1 MSDTTRE
8 PKSITPDWLVQGVL
22 TKIGDTFDRL
32 TGRGWKPSS
41 SLATSQLIERLKALL
56 DKESQ
61 VDEEGRTFVPHHIS
75 LRMQWDKFSTDSEEA
90 LQKLEAEFLVAV
102 VDHINDKHYYTY
114 GPLEV
119 EIKPDYFTEGV
130 KLYVSF
136 EPFSESEN
144 EAGVAVPLGPKG
156 TQEINLPAAET
167 SQKPVFGL
175 VVRFQLNGKSIEKVV
190 KTVAGR
196 RNSIGRTKENDI
208 SVDDISVSKYH
219 ATLLVCDDGSL
230 VVADTGSTNGTF
242 INGERIAYGKAIGLG
257 PKDQLKV
264 GVVTLELQVS
274 PLPSPVTDSTI
285 IGLPEESNGSEP
297 SPTSPAG
304 SWEVGE

>member
-32 TGRGWKPSS
+32 TGRGWKPAS
-41 SLATSQLIERLKALL
+41 SLATSELIERLKALL
-56 DKESQ
+56 DKESR
-61 VDEEGRTFVPHHIS
+61 VDDEGRTFVPHNIS

-90 LQKLEAEFLVAV
+90 LKKLEAEFLVAV

-130 KLYVSF
+130 KLYVRF
-136 EPFSESEN
+136 ERFSESEN
-144 EAGVAVPLGPKG
+144 EAGIAVPLGAHPAPETGLPVAEAPQK
-156 TQEINLPAAET
+156 QE
-167 SQKPVFGL
+167 FGL
-175 VVRFQLNGKSIEKVV
+175 VVRFQLNGKSIEKIV

-208 SVDDISVSKYH
+208 AVDDISVSKYH
-219 ATLLVCDDGSL
+219 ATLLVGDDGSL

-242 INGERIAYGKAIGLG
+242 VDGERIAYGKAIKLD
-257 PKDQLKV
+257 PKSRLKV
-264 GVVTLELQVS
+264 GVVPLELQVT
-274 PLPSPVTDSTI
+274 PLPSPVTDS
-285 IGLPEESNGSEP
+285 GSSELSSESNGREP
-297 SPTSPAG
+297 APTTPAE